1 MLYLEL
7 PHLSRKI
14 HNRFDSNHIQLDRLQ
29 RTFTHTIVRLDPR
42 DKYSNKKLAK
52 ECISS
57 TSVIFSS
64 NLMVA
69 ALWKTTPTSE
79 TNVLNIFW
87 VEEVPNCGFFT
98 VKHQFSGNLIVCT
111 YPVVHRYSSCND
123 FGKLGLKETCVST
136 FWKMVGSRNGKQIS
150 CLIVHIL

>member
-7 PHLSRKI
+7 PHLSRQI

-42 DKYSNKKLAK
+42 DKYSNKSWIRGVYFIHLCHLFVESNGGRTVEDHTNLRNQCPEHFLGGRSAK
-52 ECISS
+52 KCQIVASS
-57 TSVIFSS
+57 PS
-64 NLMVA
+64 NINC
-69 ALWKTTPTSE
+69 PE
-79 TNVLNIFW
+79 TL
-87 VEEVPNCGFFT
+87 
-98 VKHQFSGNLIVCT
+98 L
-111 YPVVHRYSSCND
+111 YVHRYSSCND